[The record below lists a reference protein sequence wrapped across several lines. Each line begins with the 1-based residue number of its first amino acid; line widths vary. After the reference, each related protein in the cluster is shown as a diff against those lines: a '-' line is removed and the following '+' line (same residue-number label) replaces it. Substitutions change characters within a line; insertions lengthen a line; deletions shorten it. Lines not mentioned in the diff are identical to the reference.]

1 MCSTDQTGVHD
12 VSQQQGR
19 DIDSAK
25 IRQQQQHPGGDSR
38 KCNAAAGSAEEG
50 NSHAIRS
57 SDGNQRVSKDLG
69 KKRGEGR
76 TEAEEG
82 RTEAEEG
89 RGENRGE
96 GEGSREA
103 EEEDTREAEEEDTR
117 EGEGIRE
124 AEKDSR
130 EGEGSKE
137 AQKSGTCI
145 HYIYVYI
152 YIYI

>member
-82 RTEAEEG
+82 R
-89 RGENRGE
+89 GENRGE